1 MSQGDFIKKPDRRF
15 KLLVLTQGLWM
26 TTLLILA
33 LWWGTLLRQQG
44 EEIANLESQLGMAP
58 HKVQSR
64 LDKNERMIVAE
75 SGAFVL
81 LILITNGV
89 LLFFFTRDT
98 RRSRSLEA
106 FFASVTHELR
116 TPLTSIR
123 LQAEA
128 LKDIEDNPKHT
139 PFLNR
144 LLEDVGRLE
153 GQVQQTLELARIEGG
168 GGLTLQSVRIRNFI
182 QTRILPHYS
191 LNEGRMRLTSD
202 IEEAF
207 IQADPSALM
216 VILRNSLDNAIKY
229 TRSAPTLLEIRG
241 RVDGDGFRLEV
252 IHRNSMFNGSSE
264 QLGKLF
270 YRGPDSQGAGVG
282 LYLIKTLMEKCG
294 GKAEFQPSE
303 SAFSTRLEFKV
314 DPESEHHGT

>member
-1 MSQGDFIKKPDRRF
+1 MSRGDFIKKPDRRF
-15 KLLVLTQGLWM
+15 KLLVMTQGLWM

-44 EEIANLESQLGMAP
+44 EEIAGLESQLGMAP

-64 LDKNERMIVAE
+64 LDKTTRMITAE
-75 SGAFVL
+75 SGTFIL
-81 LILITNGV
+81 LILFTNGV
-89 LLFFFTRDT
+89 LLFFFARDT

-191 LNEGRMRLTSD
+191 LNEGRMRLSSE

-216 VILRNSLDNAIKY
+216 VILRNTIDNAIKY
-229 TRSAPTLLEIRG
+229 TRNAPTLLELRG
-241 RVDGDGFRLEV
+241 RPEGSGYRLEV
-252 IHRNSMFNGSSE
+252 LHLNSTFTGRSE

-270 YRGPDSQGAGVG
+270 YRGPESQGAGVG
-282 LYLIKTLMEKCG
+282 LYLIRTLMEKCG
-294 GKAEFQPSE
+294 GQAEYLPSE
-303 SAFSTRLEFKV
+303 TNFLTRLEFKI
-314 DPESEHHGT
+314 DPGSEHHGA